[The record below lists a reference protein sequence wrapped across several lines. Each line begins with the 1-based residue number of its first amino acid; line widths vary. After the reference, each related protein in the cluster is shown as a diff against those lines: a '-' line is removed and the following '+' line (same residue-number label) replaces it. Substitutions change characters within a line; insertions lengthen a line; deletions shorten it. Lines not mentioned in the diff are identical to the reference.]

1 MRIILIGQA
10 AFASSALD
18 KLRDRGEEVLAVFCP
33 PDRVEG
39 KFDPVKKR
47 AVELDIPVY
56 QHRSMKGTEVLEKFQ
71 ELNADLAVLAFVTQI
86 VPPPVFNAP
95 TLGSICFH
103 PSLLPKYRGGSAI
116 NWTLINGEK
125 KTGISWFWVD
135 EGIDTGPLLIQ
146 KEVEIGPEDTTGT
159 LYFNKLFPLGIE
171 AAGEAIDLIQAGNPP
186 RIVQDES
193 QANYDPLCRDEHS
206 GIDWSQPAQAVFDHI
221 RGCDPQPGASIT
233 WQGQKIRLY
242 DCSLQQTGGSATP
255 GQVVAIGSGTVSIA
269 LNGGTVVAK
278 KIRGESGKI
287 AADELAGQSGIQV
300 GSRLG

>member
-10 AFASSALD
+10 AFAEKTLD

-71 ELNADLAVLAFVTQI
+71 ELNVDLAVLAFVTQI
-86 VPPPVFNAP
+86 VPPPVFKAP

-206 GIDWSQPAQAVFDHI
+206 GIDWSQPAQAVFDHM
-221 RGCDPQPGASIT
+221 RGCDPQPGASTT